1 MDNQSEKYLSGV
13 KEGWVSG
20 IANILLF
27 GIKLWA
33 GIVSGSIA
41 LIADAWHTLSDTIS
55 SVLIIIGLNWA
66 SKPAD
71 KEHPF
76 GHGRIEI
83 FVSIIIGILLI
94 LVGFHFITASIEK
107 LRNTES
113 ANFGIIA
120 IVVTA
125 TSLIVKEAL
134 AQYALRI
141 GKITGIESIKAD
153 GWHHRSD
160 AFSSGI
166 ILIGIVVQK
175 YIWWIDGLLGIFV
188 AIVIFYSAYVIILK
202 TINVLLGRE
211 PESKQVIE
219 IKEIARKIYSGN
231 LRLHHFHIHSYGFHN
246 EMTFHIVLPAEM
258 SLKEANKI
266 TQKLFKEIKEKMNIL
281 ATIHIDTK
289 SKY

>member
-1 MDNQSEKYLSGV
+1 MDNHREKYLSGV
-13 KEGWVSG
+13 REGWISG
-20 IANILLF
+20 LANVILF

-55 SVLIIIGLNWA
+55 SILIIIGLKWA
-66 SKPAD
+66 SKPPD

-83 FVSIIIGILLI
+83 LVSIVIGILLI
-94 LVGFHFITASIEK
+94 LVGVHFISGSLEK
-107 LRNTES
+107 LKNTES

-120 IVVTA
+120 IVVTVV
-125 TSLIVKEAL
+125 SLLTKEAL
-134 AQYALRI
+134 AQYALRV
-141 GKITGIESIKAD
+141 GRITGIESIKAD

-166 ILIGIVVQK
+166 ILIGIAVQK
-175 YIWWIDGLLGIFV
+175 YVWWIDGLLGIFV
-188 AIVIFYSAYVIILK
+188 ALIIFYSAYVIIIK
-202 TINVLLGRE
+202 AITTLLGQDPR
-211 PESKQVIE
+211 PEQVVE
-219 IKEIARKIYSGN
+219 IKEIAGKIHSGN
-231 LRLHHFHIHSYGFHN
+231 LRLHHFHIHNYGFHN
-246 EMTFHIVLPAEM
+246 EMTFHIVLPPEM
-258 SLKEANKI
+258 RLREANRI
-266 TQKLFKEIKEKMNIL
+266 TQTLFKEIKEKMNIL

>member
-1 MDNQSEKYLSGV
+1 MDNQNEKYLNGI
-13 KEGWVSG
+13 KEGWISG

-55 SVLIIIGLNWA
+55 SALIIIGLKWA
-66 SKPAD
+66 SRPAD

-83 FVSIIIGILLI
+83 IVSLVIGILLT
-94 LVGFHFITASIEK
+94 LVGFHFISASVVK
-107 LRNTES
+107 LENTES

-120 IVVTA
+120 IVVTVI
-125 TSLIVKEAL
+125 SLIVKEAL
-134 AQYALRI
+134 AQYAIKI
-141 GKITGIESIKAD
+141 GKKTGVESIKAD

-166 ILIGIVVQK
+166 ILIGIVIQK

-188 AIVIFYSAYVIILK
+188 AIVIFYSAYVIIFK
-202 TINVLLGRE
+202 TIQVLLGQE
-211 PESKQVIE
+211 PEPEQINE
-219 IKEIARKIYSGN
+219 IRKIATKIYSGN
-231 LRLHHFHIHSYGFHN
+231 LRLHHFHIHNYGFHH

-258 SLKEANKI
+258 SLREANKI
-266 TQKLFKEIKEKMNIL
+266 TQKLFAEIKEKMNIL

>member
-1 MDNQSEKYLSGV
+1 MDNHSEKYLNGIR
-13 KEGWVSG
+13 EGWVSG
-20 IANILLF
+20 VANILLF

-55 SVLIIIGLNWA
+55 SVLIIIGLKWA

-83 FVSIIIGILLI
+83 IVSLIIGILLI
-94 LVGFHFITASIEK
+94 LVGFHFINGSVEK
-107 LRNTES
+107 LKNTES

-125 TSLIVKEAL
+125 ISLIVKEAL

-166 ILIGIVVQK
+166 ILIGIMVQK
-175 YIWWIDGLLGIFV
+175 YIWWIDGVLGIFV
-188 AIVIFYSAYVIILK
+188 ALVIFYSAYVIILK
-202 TINVLLGRE
+202 TIKVLLGQE
-211 PESKQVIE
+211 PEKEMVVE
-219 IKEIARKIYSGN
+219 IREIARKIYPGN
-231 LRLHHFHIHSYGFHN
+231 LRLHHFHIHNYGFHN
-246 EMTFHIVLPAEM
+246 EMTFHIVLPEEM
-258 SLKEANKI
+258 SLREANKI
-266 TQKLFKEIKEKMNIL
+266 TQRLFIEIKEKLNIL
-281 ATIHIDTK
+281 TTIHIDTK

>member
-13 KEGWVSG
+13 KEGWISG

-55 SVLIIIGLNWA
+55 SVLIIIGLKWA

-83 FVSIIIGILLI
+83 FVSLIIGILLI
-94 LVGFHFITASIEK
+94 LVGFHFITASVEK
-107 LRNTES
+107 LKNAES
-113 ANFGIIA
+113 ANFGVIA

-125 TSLIVKEAL
+125 ISLIVKETL

-141 GKITGIESIKAD
+141 GKISGVESIKAD

-166 ILIGIVVQK
+166 ILIGIAVQK

-202 TINVLLGRE
+202 TIQILLGRKPE
-211 PESKQVIE
+211 PEKVIE
-219 IKEIARKIYSGN
+219 INKIAKNIYSGN
-231 LRLHHFHIHSYGFHN
+231 LRLHHFHIHNYGFHK

-266 TQKLFKEIKEKMNIL
+266 TQKLFTEIKEKMNIL

>member
-1 MDNQSEKYLSGV
+1 MDNQNEKYLNGI
-13 KEGWVSG
+13 KEGWISG

-55 SVLIIIGLNWA
+55 SALIIIGLKWA
-66 SKPAD
+66 SRPAD

-83 FVSIIIGILLI
+83 IVSLVIGILLT
-94 LVGFHFITASIEK
+94 LVGFHFISASVVK
-107 LRNTES
+107 LENTES

-120 IVVTA
+120 IVVTVI
-125 TSLIVKEAL
+125 SLIVKEAL
-134 AQYALRI
+134 AQYAIKI
-141 GKITGIESIKAD
+141 GKKTGVESIKAD

-166 ILIGIVVQK
+166 ILIGIVIQK

-188 AIVIFYSAYVIILK
+188 AIVIFYSAYVIIFK
-202 TINVLLGRE
+202 TIQVLLGQE
-211 PESKQVIE
+211 PKPEQINE
-219 IKEIARKIYSGN
+219 IHEIATKIYSGN
-231 LRLHHFHIHSYGFHN
+231 LRLHHFHIHNYGFHH

-258 SLKEANKI
+258 SLREANKI
-266 TQKLFKEIKEKMNIL
+266 TQKLFAEIKEKMNIL

>member
-13 KEGWVSG
+13 KEGWISG

-27 GIKLWA
+27 GLKLWA

-55 SVLIIIGLNWA
+55 SVLIIIGLKWA

-83 FVSIIIGILLI
+83 FVSLIIGILLI
-94 LVGFHFITASIEK
+94 LVGFHFITASVEK
-107 LRNTES
+107 LKNAES

-125 TSLIVKEAL
+125 ISLIVKEAL

-141 GKITGIESIKAD
+141 GKISGVESIKAD

-166 ILIGIVVQK
+166 ILIGIAVQK

-202 TINVLLGRE
+202 TVQILLGKE
-211 PESKQVIE
+211 PESEQVIE
-219 IKEIARKIYSGN
+219 ISKIAKNIYSGN
-231 LRLHHFHIHSYGFHN
+231 LRLHHFHIHNYGFHN

-266 TQKLFKEIKEKMNIL
+266 TQKLFTEIKEKMNIL

>member
-1 MDNQSEKYLSGV
+1 MDNHNKKYLSGV
-13 KEGWVSG
+13 KEGWISG
-20 IANILLF
+20 LVNILLF

-55 SVLIIIGLNWA
+55 SVLIIIGLKWA

-83 FVSIIIGILLI
+83 IVSLVIGIILV
-94 LVGFHFITASIEK
+94 LVGFHFITASVEK

-120 IVVTA
+120 IVVTVI
-125 TSLIVKEAL
+125 SLIVKETL
-134 AQYALRI
+134 ARYALRI
-141 GKITGIESIKAD
+141 GKITGVESIKAD

-202 TINVLLGRE
+202 TVQILLGKE
-211 PESKQVIE
+211 PDPEQV
-219 IKEIARKIYSGN
+219 KEISEIAKNIYSGN

-266 TQKLFKEIKEKMNIL
+266 TQKLFTEIKEKMNIL

>member
-1 MDNQSEKYLSGV
+1 MDNHREKYLGGIR
-13 KEGWVSG
+13 EGWVSG
-20 IANILLF
+20 LINVLLF
-27 GIKLWA
+27 AIKLWA

-55 SVLIIIGLNWA
+55 SVLIIIGLKMA
-66 SKPAD
+66 AKPAD

-83 FVSIIIGILLI
+83 IVSLVIGILLI
-94 LVGFHFITASIEK
+94 LVGFHFINESVEK
-107 LRNTES
+107 LRNNES
-113 ANFGIIA
+113 ANFGVIA

-125 TSLIVKEAL
+125 ISLIAKELL
-134 AQYALRI
+134 AQYALKI
-141 GKITGIESIKAD
+141 GKFTGIESITAD

-166 ILIGIVVQK
+166 ILIGILAQK
-175 YIWWIDGLLGIFV
+175 YVWWIDGLLGILV
-188 AIVIFYSAYVIILK
+188 ALVIFYSAYAIIFK
-202 TINVLLGRE
+202 TIQVLLGRE
-211 PESKQVIE
+211 PEKTQISE
-219 IKEIARKIYSGN
+219 ITKIARKIYSGN

-246 EMTFHIVLPAEM
+246 EMTFHIVLPGEM
-258 SLKEANKI
+258 SLLEANKI
-266 TQKLFKEIKEKMNIL
+266 TQKLFEEIKKEMNIL

>member
-1 MDNQSEKYLSGV
+1 MNNISEKYLSGV
-13 KEGWVSG
+13 REGWISG

-55 SVLIIIGLNWA
+55 SALIIIGLKWA

-76 GHGRIEI
+76 GHGRIEVI
-83 FVSIIIGILLI
+83 VSLVIGILLI
-94 LVGFHFITASIEK
+94 LVGFHFITASAEK
-107 LRNTES
+107 LKNTES

-125 TSLIVKEAL
+125 ISLIVKEAL
-134 AQYALRI
+134 ARYALRI
-141 GKITGIESIKAD
+141 GKITGVESIKAD
-153 GWHHRSD
+153 GLHHRSD

-175 YIWWIDGLLGIFV
+175 YVWWIDGLLGIFV
-188 AIVIFYSAYVIILK
+188 ALVIFYSAYLIIVK
-202 TINVLLGRE
+202 TIQILLGQE
-211 PESKQVIE
+211 PEQKQIIE
-219 IKEIARKIYSGN
+219 IKKIAKKIYPGN
-231 LRLHHFHIHSYGFHN
+231 LRLHHFHIHNYGFHN
-246 EMTFHIVLPAEM
+246 EMTLHIVLPGEM
-258 SLKEANKI
+258 SLMEANKI
-266 TQKLFKEIKEKMNIL
+266 TQKLFTEIKEKMNIL
-281 ATIHIDTK
+281 TTIHIDTK

>member
-1 MDNQSEKYLSGV
+1 MDNIKEKYLSGV
-13 KEGWVSG
+13 REGWISG
-20 IANILLF
+20 IANVILF

-41 LIADAWHTLSDTIS
+41 LMADAWHTLSDTIS
-55 SVLIIIGLNWA
+55 SVLIIIGLKWA
-66 SKPAD
+66 SRPPD

-83 FVSIIIGILLI
+83 VVSLVIGILLI
-94 LVGFHFITASIEK
+94 LVGVHFISGSVEK
-107 LRNTES
+107 LKNAES

-125 TSLIVKEAL
+125 ISLLTKEAL
-134 AQYALRI
+134 AKYALRV

-166 ILIGIVVQK
+166 ILIGIVLQK
-175 YIWWIDGLLGIFV
+175 HIWWIDGLLGIFV
-188 AIVIFYSAYVIILK
+188 ALIIFYSAYVIIFK

-211 PESKQVIE
+211 PEPEQVIE
-219 IKEIARKIYSGN
+219 IKEIAGRIYSGN
-231 LRLHHFHIHSYGFHN
+231 LRLHHFHIHNYGFHN

-258 SLKEANKI
+258 SLGEANKI
-266 TQKLFKEIKEKMNIL
+266 TQKLFKEIKDKMNIL